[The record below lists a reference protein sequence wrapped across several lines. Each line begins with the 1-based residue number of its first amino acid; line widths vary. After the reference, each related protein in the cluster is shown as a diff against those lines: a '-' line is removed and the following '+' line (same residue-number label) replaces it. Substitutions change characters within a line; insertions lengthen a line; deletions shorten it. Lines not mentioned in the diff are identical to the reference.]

1 MWPQA
6 ADLNRDS
13 KLEEDSGLH
22 PGKQASDLDS
32 MIKEIQM
39 QKQKEKEK
47 EEGDDKDIYIIWEH
61 KV

>member
-1 MWPQA
+1 MRENLWGCLPRPGG
-6 ADLNRDS
+6 NG
-13 KLEEDSGLH
+13 GLC

-39 QKQKEKEK
+39 QKQKEKKK
-47 EEGDDKDIYIIWEH
+47 EEGHDKDIYIIWEH